1 MNIKTLIM
9 TLMTLSSVQGFNSIK
24 PKTNFK
30 YVGDTKP
37 VGYFDPMKITSN
49 SPNELI
55 KYVREGELQHGRAA
69 MIGFVSL
76 LTSELLTD
84 NLGINALSSQSF
96 MDQFPFWFSVALFE
110 FARMKAGWQNPFT
123 KNGKAFDLEDDY
135 QPGNVLGLNE
145 DKYSDDLL
153 NKELNN
159 GRLAM
164 IGTLGVIAQELVTG
178 QTVF

>member
-1 MNIKTLIM
+1 MNIKTIIM
-9 TLMTLSSVQGFNSIK
+9 ALMTLSSVHGFNSIK
-24 PKTNFK
+24 PNTNFK

-37 VGYFDPMKITSN
+37 IGYFDPMRITSS
-49 SPNELI
+49 SPKELI

-69 MIGFVSL
+69 MIGFISL

-84 NLGINALSSQSF
+84 DLGVNALSSESL
-96 MDQFPFWFSVALFE
+96 MNQFPFWFSVALFE
-110 FARMKAGWQNPFT
+110 FARMKAGWKNPFT
-123 KNGKAFDLEDDY
+123 KNGKAFKLEDDY
-135 QPGNVLGLNE
+135 QPGNVLSLDE
-145 DKYSDDLL
+145 DKYSDELL

-178 QTVF
+178 QTAF

>member
-1 MNIKTLIM
+1 MNINTIIIA
-9 TLMTLSSVQGFNSIK
+9 LMTLTSVHGFTSVK
-24 PKTNFK
+24 PNTNFK

-37 VGYFDPMKITSN
+37 TGYFDPMKITSN

-69 MIGFVSL
+69 MVSFISL

-84 NLGINALSSQSF
+84 DLGINALSSESLIN
-96 MDQFPFWFSVALFE
+96 QFPFWFSVAIFE
-110 FARMKAGWQNPFT
+110 FARMKAGWKNPFT
-123 KNGKAFDLEDDY
+123 KNGKAFKLKDDY
-135 QPGNVLGLNE
+135 QPGNVLSLDE
-145 DKYSDDLL
+145 DKYPDELL

-164 IGTLGVIAQELVTG
+164 IGTLGIIAQELVTG
-178 QTVF
+178 QSVF

>member
-1 MNIKTLIM
+1 MYFKAIFMIFI
-9 TLMTLSSVQGFNSIK
+9 TLSGVKGFNPIK
-24 PKTNFK
+24 PQTKFR

-37 VGYFDPMKITSN
+37 LGYFDPMQLTSN

-55 KYVREGELQHGRAA
+55 KYVREGELQHCRVA

-84 NLGINALSSQSF
+84 DLGINALSSQSL
-96 MDQFPFWFSVALFE
+96 MNQFPFWLSVALFE
-110 FARMKAGWQNPFT
+110 LGRMKAGWQNPFT
-123 KNGKAFDLEDDY
+123 KDGKAFDLEDNY
-135 QPGNVLGLNE
+135 QPGNVLGIDE

-164 IGTLGVIAQELVTG
+164 MGTLGIMAQELVTG
-178 QTVF
+178 QPTF